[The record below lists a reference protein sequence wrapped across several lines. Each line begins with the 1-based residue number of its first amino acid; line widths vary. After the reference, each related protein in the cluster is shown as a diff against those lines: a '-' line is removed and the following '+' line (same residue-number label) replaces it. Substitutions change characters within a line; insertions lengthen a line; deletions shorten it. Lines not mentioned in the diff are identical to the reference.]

1 MARYLHLAFLLAL
14 LSTAAYAQNTLLD
27 VVHLKNGSIIK
38 GTLVEQ
44 VMGASI
50 KIETRD
56 GNLFVF
62 KAEEVEKIT
71 REQALATGSTTPQA
85 VTPTGAAPEIGTQY
99 GGGVVFHMDASTRTV
114 WVAAPNDQAYRQM
127 WGADGTTRA
136 LSYEDGSQNT
146 DGILSFYRTT
156 RIGPSHTGASVCDRL
171 TIGHFDDWYLPALNE
186 LERLYH
192 QRMAVGGFG
201 GDIYQSSTEQGRQ
214 DFYGVDFRP
223 GRRLVNNFHKDNND
237 FNIRC
242 IRRQVF

>member
-1 MARYLHLAFLLAL
+1 
-14 LSTAAYAQNTLLD
+14 
-27 VVHLKNGSIIK
+27 
-38 GTLVEQ
+38 
-44 VMGASI
+44 MGESI

-62 KAEEVEKIT
+62 KAEHVERIT
-71 REQALATGSTTPQA
+71 REQAPATGGTAPQA
-85 VTPTGAAPEIGTQY
+85 MTPTGAMPDIGVHY
-99 GGGVVFHMDASTRTV
+99 GGGVVFHVDATSRTM

-136 LSYEDGSQNT
+136 LSYEDGRQNT
-146 DGILSFYRTT
+146 EDILSFYRTT

-171 TIGHFDDWYLPALNE
+171 TLGQHDDWYLPALDE

-192 QRMAVGGFG
+192 QRTSVGGFG
-201 GDIYQSSTEQGRQ
+201 GGIYQSSTEQGRH

-242 IRRQVF
+242 IRRQTY